1 MIKINTWGSGRLEDI
16 KSNKLYFYITRTE
29 QFQNEIKKIISLIIA
44 SQTIKILRNKFN
56 TKNTNWRL

>member
-29 QFQNEIKKIISLIIA
+29 QFKNEIKKIISLIIA